1 MATVYRAI
9 QEGPLGFEPEVALKL
24 FDPSLVASQPAVV
37 GMIVDE
43 ARIASRIK
51 HPGVVRILDLVEDD
65 GQLYTVMDCIDGP
78 SMRQILD
85 SCRLAR
91 RTADT
96 SAIVAVIAEACEGL
110 HAAHTTPHPDGSD
123 TGLVHRDV
131 KPGNILLTAKGEV
144 RLSDFG
150 IAIFSDRI
158 ADATAQGQLKGTPA
172 YMSPEQVF
180 GEPMD
185 ARSDI
190 FSMGLTLFTLC
201 TNRLAFTGDS
211 PMKIAVRI
219 AEEPMDAQAAELEAL
234 LPGLGP
240 VFARAC
246 AKEPSERYDSAAL
259 FGEALRS
266 IYDALDNPQ
275 SPIDLI
281 EKWRVPSSSAPP
293 QASPKLQAI
302 NDEDEPE
309 TDTNLTP
316 LTRLQDEPTDAPTH
330 PGNSD
335 HNQLNAAGAG
345 FADLDEAPTEEIVA
359 APESQVGW
367 TSQATDPQSSRTSDP
382 PPEESSKSS
391 ETPFPRDTP
400 VLGLKPL
407 SVGQASLPIPK
418 KSIDGRPQG
427 EQSPTFPPTNPS
439 ETGDQSKAA
448 YRPERDYRGRVIHRK
463 PVDPKTLIVSKG
475 EKIGVA
481 VTAILLVLFTV
492 IISIVH
498 LRDQVDEEV
507 KPSTTVRSNDPAE
520 EQINPSRGN
529 ATDESVST
537 ETAETT
543 EESAIPINTVTLA
556 TRTDK
561 EETSETGEERESG
574 TADPPPTTQQEEP
587 KTPPTKTATKRT
599 KKKRIPPAA
608 TKDTKKTKAESDP
621 TEAAGVGLLSVNTY
635 PYSQVWVDGKLRGQT
650 PMRALELPVGLHK
663 VKLVFPTLNDRE
675 EMETV
680 RIQNRKT
687 SKLVRRIQV
696 ENETN

>member
-51 HPGVVRILDLVEDD
+51 HPGVVRIIDLVEDD

-85 SCRLAR
+85 ACRLAR
-91 RTADT
+91 RTADA

-158 ADATAQGQLKGTPA
+158 ADATAHGQLKGTPA

-190 FSMGLTLFTLC
+190 FSMGITLYTLC
-201 TNRLAFTGDS
+201 TSRLAFTGDS

-219 AEEPMDAQAAELEAL
+219 AEEPMDEQAAELEAL

-259 FGEALRS
+259 FGEALRT
-266 IYDALDNPQ
+266 IYEAQENPQ
-275 SPIDLI
+275 RPVDLI
-281 EKWRVPSSSAPP
+281 EQWSLRSSDLAPT
-293 QASPKLQAI
+293 PKSTLEFM
-302 NDEDEPE
+302 DEDDEPE
-309 TDTNLTP
+309 TDPNLAP
-316 LTRLQDEPTDAPTH
+316 LGVLQDEPTDAPTH
-330 PGNSD
+330 PGGSD
-335 HNQLNAAGAG
+335 QDRLHAAGAG
-345 FADLDEAPTEEIVA
+345 FADLDEAPTEEIIA
-359 APESQVGW
+359 APRDE
-367 TSQATDPQSSRTSDP
+367 TSPKSSRAFGA
-382 PPEESSKSS
+382 PPEEASKSAEIDS
-391 ETPFPRDTP
+391 VDTP
-400 VLGLKPL
+400 ALGLKPL
-407 SVGQASLPIPK
+407 AELRETLAVPG
-418 KSIDGRPQG
+418 KSIDARPHG
-427 EQSPTFPPTNPS
+427 DPPPTSRPITPPDDT
-439 ETGDQSKAA
+439 EKAKPA
-448 YRPERDYRGRVIHRK
+448 YRPERDYRGRVVQRK
-463 PVDPKTLIVSKG
+463 EVDPKTLVVSRG

-481 VTAILLVLFTV
+481 LTGVLLFSFTV
-492 IISIVH
+492 IILIVQ
-498 LRDQVDEEV
+498 LREPADDE
-507 KPSTTVRSNDPAE
+507 
-520 EQINPSRGN
+520 INPSQSE
-529 ATDESVST
+529 TTVETLST
-537 ETAETT
+537 ETPEAT
-543 EESAIPINTVTLA
+543 EDITSTLSDDLPEEVVEGKPTQDNEGKPAQDNEEKEIKNDKSPTPVPKEA
-556 TRTDK
+556 T
-561 EETSETGEERESG
+561 ETGAE
-574 TADPPPTTQQEEP
+574 
-587 KTPPTKTATKRT
+587 
-599 KKKRIPPAA
+599 
-608 TKDTKKTKAESDP
+608 KKTKRVSSSVKKNTGEP
-621 TEAAGVGLLSVNTY
+621 KVKRTQPEEVGVGLLSINTY
-635 PYSQVWVDGKLRGQT
+635 PYSQVWVDGKLKGQT
-650 PMRALELPVGLHK
+650 PMRGLELPVGLHK
-663 VKLVFPTLNDRE
+663 VKLVFPTLGNQE
-675 EMETV
+675 EIETV
-680 RIQNRKT
+680 RIKNGKT

-696 ENETN
+696 ETEAN